1 MIKEYIIEI
10 LLLAIVAALAFG
22 FFNPY
27 FMPMGMVLF
36 ALCILVALFAVFAAL
51 MWREKGVDEREE
63 QIIHK
68 ADRIGFL
75 AGAAVLI
82 AAVVYDTVTTHHLDE
97 WVMGALFAMLFFKVA
112 SSIYYNSK

>member
-1 MIKEYIIEI
+1 MIKDYIIEV

-27 FMPMGMVLF
+27 FMPMGMVAF
-36 ALCILVALFAVFAAL
+36 ALCILVALFAAFAAL
-51 MWREKGVDEREE
+51 MWREKGADEREE

-75 AGAAVLI
+75 AGASVLI
-82 AAVVYDTVTTHHLDE
+82 VSVVYDTVTTHHINE
-97 WVMGALFAMLFFKVA
+97 WVIGALFAMLFFKVA
-112 SSIYYNSK
+112 SSIYYNLK